1 MQVRAGE
8 RTVRLR
14 YAQRSG
20 TQDEH
25 DVEYPSDD
33 ARANHCDED
42 GGWGCELKR
51 RSGGGNEKL
60 ILNLS

>member
-1 MQVRAGE
+1 M
-8 RTVRLR
+8 RLG

-20 TQDEH
+20 AQDEH